1 MKTFRCSRTRW
12 NKSRSLQAFT
22 ITRNRIPFSQFS
34 GLDTLVFIFSFC
46 DLWDFGH
53 RIPVTHGIVSQPST
67 FATTVLR
74 HIRHR
79 NPCRV
84 ELLPGRR
91 RVWRRGSGTEVRRGR
106 TAGSRWRIDRKLRQ
120 SLCRLSLGT
129 GLAECWRAR
138 GWSDKT
144 TEKTGALELS

>member
-12 NKSRSLQAFT
+12 NKSRYLQAFT
-22 ITRNRIPFSQFS
+22 ITRNRIPFSQPVLTHLFY
-34 GLDTLVFIFSFC
+34 LLLLWPLRFRPQDTGHTRNSFAALHLRYDC
-46 DLWDFGH
+46 FT
-53 RIPVTHGIVSQPST
+53 THQAP
-67 FATTVLR
+67 A
-74 HIRHR
+74 
-79 NPCRV
+79 PCWV
-84 ELLPGRR
+84 ELLLGRR